1 MSFYTDDSAFWR
13 YCRDRLALPFITQV
27 GALAALV
34 QGICRY
40 ADDTAKDMRWLQAQ
54 FLPPK
59 ADDALISLYGE
70 SRGVERTR
78 FDSDQQF
85 RLRVERAFAWH
96 RLGPKT
102 FGMPKIL
109 QEYGFGS
116 CKIVN
121 SREQHPEL
129 YAHFEIHL
137 LKPPADFAADDV
149 DRVFALADQ
158 YKPGR
163 SKLRWVQF
171 GVEQQAPLSFGA
183 SAQSTVIVDHFV
195 KAKELLPPQPAP
207 VAFGAALQQVITI
220 EHRIA

>member
-1 MSFYTDDSAFWR
+1 MSFYTDDSVFWR
-13 YCRDRLALPFITQV
+13 YCRDRLALPFITRV
-27 GALAALV
+27 GALAALI
-34 QGICRY
+34 QGLCRY

-163 SKLRWVQF
+163 SVLKWVQF
-171 GVEQQAPLSFGA
+171 AAEQRGPLVFGA
-183 SAQSTVIVDHFV
+183 CAQSTVIVDHFV
-195 KAKELLPPQPAP
+195 KAKESLPPQPAP
-207 VAFGAALQQVITI
+207 CVLGAALHQFIVI
-220 EHRIA
+220 EHKVV

>member
-1 MSFYTDDSAFWR
+1 MSFYTDKSPFWR
-13 YCRDRLALPFITQV
+13 YCRDKLALPFITQV
-27 GALAALV
+27 GALAALAH
-34 QGICRY
+34 GICRY
-40 ADDTAKDMRWLQAQ
+40 ADDAAKDMRWLQAQ

-59 ADDALISLYGE
+59 ADEALISLYGE

-96 RLGPKT
+96 RRGPKT

-163 SKLRWVQF
+163 SVLKWVQF
-171 GVEQQAPLSFGA
+171 GVEQQAPMGFGA
-183 SAQSTVIVDHFV
+183 CAQSTVIMDHFI
-195 KAKELLPPQPAP
+195 KAKEALPPQPAP
-207 VAFGAALQQVITI
+207 VALGAALHQIVTI

>member
-1 MSFYTDDSAFWR
+1 MSFYTDKSVFWR

-34 QGICRY
+34 HGICRY
-40 ADDTAKDMRWLQAQ
+40 ADDAAKDMRWLQAQ

-59 ADDALISLYGE
+59 ADDALILVYGE

-78 FDSDQQF
+78 FDSDRQF
-85 RLRVERAFAWH
+85 RMRVERAFAWH
-96 RLGPKT
+96 RLGSKT
-102 FGMPKIL
+102 FGMPQIL

-121 SREQHPEL
+121 CREQNLDL
-129 YAHFEIHL
+129 YAHFEIRL

-149 DRVFALADQ
+149 DRVFALANQ

-163 SKLRWVQF
+163 SKLKWVQF
-171 GVEQQAPLSFGA
+171 AAEQCGPLNFGA
-183 SAQSTVIVDHFV
+183 CAQSTIIVDHFV
-195 KAKELLPPQPAP
+195 KAKEALPSQPAP
-207 VAFGAALQQVITI
+207 LALGAALYQIVTI

>member
-1 MSFYTDDSAFWR
+1 MSFYTDKSPFWR

-27 GALAALV
+27 GALAALTH
-34 QGICRY
+34 GICRY

-59 ADDALISLYGE
+59 AVRSPDPLYGD

-78 FDSDQQF
+78 FDSDRQF

-102 FGMPKIL
+102 FGMPQIL

-116 CKIVN
+116 CRIVN
-121 SREQHPEL
+121 CRDQNPDL
-129 YAHFEIHL
+129 YAHFEIRL

-149 DRVFALADQ
+149 ECVFALADQ
-158 YKPGR
+158 YKAGP
-163 SKLRWVQF
+163 LEAEMVQF
-171 GVEQQAPLSFGA
+171 GVEQQAPMSFGA

-195 KAKELLPPQPAP
+195 KQGRFHHSQHRWRLEQPSSRSSP
-207 VAFGAALQQVITI
+207 
-220 EHRIA
+220 